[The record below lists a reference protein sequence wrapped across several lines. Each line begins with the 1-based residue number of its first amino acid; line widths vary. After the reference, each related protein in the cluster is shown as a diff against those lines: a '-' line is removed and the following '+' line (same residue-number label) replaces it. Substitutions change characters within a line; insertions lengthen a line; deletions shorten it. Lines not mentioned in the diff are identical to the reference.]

1 MRNYL
6 KFLRI
11 HSRAFGIALIFS
23 LFIGSLSFF
32 IYISLKKWKD
42 QVVETNMVLC
52 DVLAEQLTF
61 SAEET
66 IAALKKE
73 NLFNITNLTANQ
85 SKEIDQRLK
94 RISTTLLSRTKGI
107 EGGFF
112 LYSYDQFFGYA
123 YPTSPPPKPV
133 YGPPPRSYNII
144 KEQVLETIHSKTSI
158 TRLHQ
163 FDPAVF
169 PLSTRPLKVNGEVVG
184 AVWARIHIER
194 ELPYL
199 KLREVINIGFILA
212 FFGFLI
218 AGFSSLKVRK
228 KIQQLS
234 ADLEAIQQGKSTS
247 VRPLTGNLDYV
258 VRSVNRMLK
267 ALNSEHE
274 EREKLERE
282 LNQKAKM
289 ASLGRLVA
297 GVAHEVKTPLAIVK
311 TRIQMWQ
318 KDLKDYP
325 VAKLPASLSDE
336 SMQMIVN
343 ETNRLDGLVKRL
355 LFFSRPI
362 SPTLQSVRINDIL
375 LHTIRFIQTSTK
387 QKRLNIITELDT
399 TLPSITADP
408 NSLEQVFIN
417 LIMNALEAG
426 SEEST
431 VTVRSEYSNNKTN
444 IRVQIIDSGEGIPKE
459 HYSKI
464 FDPFFTTKDK
474 GFGLGLSISY
484 EIITAHQGRI
494 YFKKNIPRGTI
505 CSVEIP
511 LKNTFYKKENHV
523 L

>member
-6 KFLRI
+6 QFIRI
-11 HSRAFGIALIFS
+11 HSRAFTMALIFS

-52 DVLAEQLTF
+52 DVLTQQLAF
-61 SAEET
+61 SAKET
-66 IAALKKE
+66 MDTLKRE
-73 NLFNITNLTANQ
+73 DLFNIANLGTNQ
-85 SKEIDQRLK
+85 SNEIDKKLK
-94 RISTTLLSRTKGI
+94 KISGMLLSRTKGI

-112 LYSYDQFFGYA
+112 LSSYDKFFGYA

-144 KEQVLETIHSKTSI
+144 KEQVLETIHSDTSI

-169 PLSTRPLKVNGEVVG
+169 PLSTRPIRANGQVVG

-199 KLREVINIGFILA
+199 KLREVINIGFIMA
-212 FFGFLI
+212 FIGFLI

-234 ADLEAIQQGKSTS
+234 ADLESIQQGNSVA
-247 VRPLTGNLDYV
+247 VRPLSGNLDYV
-258 VRSVNRMLK
+258 ARSVNRMLK
-267 ALNSEHE
+267 ALNSEHKK
-274 EREKLERE
+274 REKLERE

-318 KDLKDYP
+318 KDLKNNP
-325 VAKLPASLSDE
+325 VKELPASLSDE

-355 LFFSRPI
+355 LYFSRPI
-362 SPTLQSVRINDIL
+362 STALRPAGINDIL
-375 LHTIRFIQTSTK
+375 RHTTRFIQTSNK
-387 QKRLNIITELDT
+387 LKKINLITELDEN
-399 TLPSITADP
+399 LPSVTADP
-408 NSLEQVFIN
+408 NALEQVFIN
-417 LIMNALEAG
+417 LIMNAVEAG
-426 SEEST
+426 SEGNT
-431 VTVRSEYSNNKTN
+431 ITVRTEYVKKESA
-444 IRVQIIDSGEGIPKE
+444 ILVQIIDSGDGISPE
-459 HYSKI
+459 HYAKI

-494 YFKKNIPRGTI
+494 YFKKNHPRGTI
-505 CSVEIP
+505 CTVEIP
-511 LKNTFYKKENHV
+511 VKAHRK
-523 L
+523 